1 MKKKIIVAGAGHGGL
16 NAAAFLAKAGFRV
29 DVYEQ
34 KTEDEMGYDWSDTI
48 SRHTFEYMDFDD
60 YDRAYLSPRLNT
72 SFYAPNLKTP
82 VNVDFDKEST
92 ALDIERAAL
101 YKYLIRN
108 AKDKGAEIH
117 WGKRIDGPLIKD
129 KKVRGLMVEGQEEGA
144 DLVIDSAGLRS
155 VVLAGLPKEYE
166 MDEEFSQNDVFHTF
180 RGYFNLLEGVEAPNM
195 HRFNT
200 YFRFDGLKGIAW
212 FKISDNM
219 ADMLVGSVEDLDT
232 DRVEEVLDKIRKVQ
246 PAAGRDLLRGGQ
258 IIDIPIKSTHTLLV
272 GDNYAAVGDC
282 VSMTIP
288 MVGSGITNAIEAGK
302 MLAETIIEAGKAGLP
317 FTKENLWPYQ
327 YSYYK
332 FIGAAMLENYVLK
345 NYLLNISEKTMNFF
359 FDNEILTD
367 KELGDSTSLANDKK
381 AALEKVKKGY
391 KRIFSLLKLKK
402 TVEKSALAKEVALQI
417 PEKYEEE
424 KVKAW
429 REKLAEFMR

>member
-129 KKVRGLMVEGQEEGA
+129 KKVRGLMVEGQE
-144 DLVIDSAGLRS
+144 
-155 VVLAGLPKEYE
+155 
-166 MDEEFSQNDVFHTF
+166 
-180 RGYFNLLEGVEAPNM
+180 
-195 HRFNT
+195 
-200 YFRFDGLKGIAW
+200 
-212 FKISDNM
+212 
-219 ADMLVGSVEDLDT
+219 
-232 DRVEEVLDKIRKVQ
+232 
-246 PAAGRDLLRGGQ
+246 
-258 IIDIPIKSTHTLLV
+258 
-272 GDNYAAVGDC
+272 
-282 VSMTIP
+282 
-288 MVGSGITNAIEAGK
+288 
-302 MLAETIIEAGKAGLP
+302 
-317 FTKENLWPYQ
+317 
-327 YSYYK
+327 
-332 FIGAAMLENYVLK
+332 
-345 NYLLNISEKTMNFF
+345 
-359 FDNEILTD
+359 
-367 KELGDSTSLANDKK
+367 
-381 AALEKVKKGY
+381 
-391 KRIFSLLKLKK
+391 
-402 TVEKSALAKEVALQI
+402 
-417 PEKYEEE
+417 
-424 KVKAW
+424 
-429 REKLAEFMR
+429 